1 MFFLR
6 LPLNNDIL
14 VRDNIIHLFCMSMT
28 EEKKFNPREYNE
40 IAEMPEEQ
48 RAKFKSVEGG
58 FVYTSAEVDPE
69 LAQNLAGL
77 HESALSVLHERV
89 TETSA
94 DLDSF
99 IQNYDRLK
107 SDYSKYEEQGEALQ
121 RLLEVYDDA
130 LIRGVEPDARLAAAL
145 KANHRDS
152 SYSDRLQDHLAK
164 NADPDNAELCA
175 RLIQDSRMMSFRL
188 FKQIKTDDQ
197 RRAIVGHLLD
207 QPSKFAETVGEV
219 HDLPLAIDLL
229 KNLLDHGRSKPENEK
244 KGYSDGYQLERL
256 REKLCEKI
264 IDAGDLETLEA
275 LLREQ
280 YLKSGDAKRA
290 FAKATNDRA
299 LELVSYYMTRPEQ
312 AATFGKFMAEPE
324 VIDRLAKAPAD
335 AFHFLTPEQ
344 SVRAQTEFTLF
355 SAALQQPLD
364 IEPIGTLATD
374 HTQNKFVVG
383 LDPVA
388 KRWSLA
394 WSNVKDREYHKDI
407 FTDLERT
414 RGTKYPKEYR
424 SGGAV
429 QVDTTPEGQTVAR
442 LWFSSGDF
450 GTYNRRLLER
460 SHQEIT
466 EAIRT
471 ALGRADIEVVIEI
484 SG

>member
-1 MFFLR
+1 
-6 LPLNNDIL
+6 
-14 VRDNIIHLFCMSMT
+14 MSTT
-28 EEKKFNPREYNE
+28 EEKKFGPREYNE

-48 RAKFKSVEGG
+48 QARFKSVEDG
-58 FVYTSAEVDPE
+58 FVFASAESDPE

-77 HESALSVLHERV
+77 HESALRVLHDRV

-99 IQNYDRLK
+99 LQNYDRLK
-107 SDYSKYEEQGEALQ
+107 SDYSKYEEQGESLQ

-130 LIRGVEPDARLAAAL
+130 LIRGVEPDAQLAAAL
-145 KANHRDS
+145 QANHRDS

-164 NADPDNAELCA
+164 NADPDNAKLCA
-175 RLIQDSRMMSFRL
+175 RLIQDPRMMSFRL

-197 RRAIVGHLLD
+197 RRAIVEHLLD
-207 QPSKFAETVGEV
+207 QPNKFAETVGEIN
-219 HDLPLAIDLL
+219 DLPLAIDLL
-229 KNLLDHGRSKPENEK
+229 KSLLDHGRSKPENEQ
-244 KGYSDGYQLERL
+244 KGYKEGYQLERL

-264 IDAGDLETLEA
+264 IDGSDLETLES
-275 LLREQ
+275 LLRGR
-280 YLKSGDAKRA
+280 YLTAGDAKRA
-290 FAKATNDRA
+290 FAKVTDDRA
-299 LELVSYYMTRPEQ
+299 LELISYYMTRPEQ

-324 VIDRLAKAPAD
+324 ALDRLAKSPAD
-335 AFHFLTPEQ
+335 AFYFLKPDQ
-344 SVRAQTEFTLF
+344 SLKAQTEFALF
-355 SAALQQPLD
+355 MEALQQPLD

-374 HTQNKFVVG
+374 RTQNKFVVG
-383 LDPVA
+383 LDPAA

-414 RGTKYPKEYR
+414 RETKYPKEYR

-471 ALGRADIEVVIEI
+471 ALGREDIEVVVEV
-484 SG
+484 SV